1 MRSTPRLSVALLLAL
16 APAAHAQI
24 DIPVE
29 LEKQALVETIKAENW
44 QDMLDRTAGM
54 RARGLDLGTEILFFE
69 GRGLLELGNPVA
81 AEVKL
86 NEYIQRSGGRGAN
99 YSTALGYLRDAGVER
114 QRREAEHRAA
124 VALEAEIEHWIES
137 GVIGTVTE
145 INTEWGYVRIRI
157 TDPARLKEPVHL
169 LHDHEAVPFGALRKV
184 SDEEYTAAFPKR
196 GAPPTVGA
204 SVYRCCKP
212 Q

>member
-1 MRSTPRLSVALLLAL
+1 MAALLLAL
-16 APAAHAQI
+16 ASTVFAQV

-29 LEKQALVETIKAENW
+29 LEKQALVDTIKAENW
-44 QDMLDRTAGM
+44 QDMLHRTSGM

-69 GRGLLELGNPVA
+69 GRGLFELGNPAA
-81 AEVKL
+81 AEAKL
-86 NEYIQRSGGRGAN
+86 HEYIQRSGGNGAN
-99 YSTALGYLRDAGVER
+99 YSAALAYLRDAGVER
-114 QRREAEHRAA
+114 ERREAERLAA
-124 VALEAEIEHWIES
+124 LALEADIQRWIEA

-145 INTEWGYVRIRI
+145 INTEWAYARIRI

-169 LHDHEAVPFGALRKV
+169 VRDREAVAFGTLRKV
-184 SDEEYTAAFPKR
+184 SDDEYTAAFPRK

-204 SVYRCCKP
+204 AVYHCCKP